1 MIRFRLKKNSRVDRD
16 KLYLVSIDVKNFS
29 NIMPKYFKSIN
40 VKKSIGEELFVDEKI
55 YFLGSVLDV
64 KTKHVIIHPRIH
76 EVHILSGLLRGSSF
90 VESYDEASHGSKI
103 VISVSIKFNV
113 VSKLFL
119 PFGFLIKR
127 QMEKVMDEF
136 LDSAEKIIF
145 DSNK

>member
-1 MIRFRLKKNSRVDRD
+1 MIRFILKKISRVDRD
-16 KLYLVSIDVKNFS
+16 KLYSVSIDVENFS

-40 VKKSIGEELFVDEKI
+40 IKKSIGSELFVDEKI
-55 YFLGSVLDV
+55 YFLGTVLDV

-90 VESYDEASHGSKI
+90 IESYDETSYGSKI
-103 VISVSIKFNV
+103 VISVSIKFNG